1 MAFLE
6 NTGLE
11 RVWGHI
17 VHRLSLK
24 ADKEDLKLKADKA
37 TDEDAIDFIR
47 EMGYAEPA
55 MASENAIYTNGE
67 DKIYTL

>member
-24 ADKEDLKLKADKA
+24 ADKTYVDEAIGNINLDTYEFITVADI
-37 TDEDAIDFIR
+37 DEICQQDVHGD
-47 EMGYAEPA
+47 E
-55 MASENAIYTNGE
+55 ASY
-67 DKIYTL
+67 